1 MFDGKQF
8 GEQVV
13 DLCRTF
19 VLRSLEPVQSKLAE
33 IEAAILNV
41 RAEKGDRGDQ
51 GPQGPAG
58 KDAAAVDYARIE
70 QIVAERVKAA
80 VEALPKPKDGADGK
94 DGRDGK
100 DGEPGPRGE
109 KGLDG
114 IAGKDGA
121 AGRDGKDGVD
131 GIIGKDGAP
140 GKDGRDGRDG
150 NDGRDGDVGIQG
162 KDGAEI
168 EPLDGMDES
177 ATYQRGTWVTHR
189 NGLWRA
195 FRMTDPV
202 KDGDYKAAGWQAVV
216 PGVFDI
222 RGSLAGDNRT
232 YMQTVELSDGKAI
245 VSKTKIPTLQHR
257 GVFREGLTYERGDFV
272 QWGGNLWHAN
282 EATTDKPIEGSKTWT
297 LSARRG
303 RDGKDPGDRTT

>member
-33 IEAAILNV
+33 IEAALLNV

-100 DGEPGPRGE
+100 DGDQGPRGE
-109 KGLDG
+109 KGL
-114 IAGKDGA
+114 
-121 AGRDGKDGVD
+121 D

-150 NDGRDGDVGIQG
+150 NDGRDGDIGIQG

-202 KDGDYKAAGWQAVV
+202 KDGDYKAAGWQCVV
-216 PGVFDI
+216 PGTFDRRMEI
-222 RGSLAGDNRT
+222 ASDHRT
-232 YMQTVELSDGKAI
+232 MLFTEEMSDGKCV
-245 VSKTKIPTLQHR
+245 VSKVKTATPVHR
-257 GVFREGLTYERGDFV
+257 GVYNKRLSYERGDFV
-272 QWGGNLWHAN
+272 SWGGHTWHAN
-282 EATTDKPIEGSKTWT
+282 ETTSQEPIEGSKAWT